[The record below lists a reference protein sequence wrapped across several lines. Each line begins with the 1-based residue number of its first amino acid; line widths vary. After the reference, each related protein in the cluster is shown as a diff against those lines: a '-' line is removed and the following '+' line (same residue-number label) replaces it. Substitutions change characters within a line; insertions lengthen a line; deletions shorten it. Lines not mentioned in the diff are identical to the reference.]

1 MENSKTNNKKDV
13 KRQQILNGAIRSF
26 CEKGIVSTTVDDVCK
41 KVGCSHGLFYH
52 YYKNKDELLEDI
64 KKTYDVNHLNHYYD
78 VLSSKTCPVLRLKE
92 VICYTF
98 HNLYSDELF
107 AYRFYFILSEL
118 FRNNEYSIRS
128 NIKEYSNLEID
139 KIYKLFINLYQDGIR
154 EGAFKTEY
162 SINEYL
168 KVLATSI
175 IGATVNVLLLPKA
188 SRNQN
193 SLPNVDLILSTC
205 VKKEKLN
212 CEEKI
217 NA

>member
-1 MENSKTNNKKDV
+1 MENTNNYTKKDV

-26 CEKGIVSTTVDDVCK
+26 CEKGIVSTTIDDVCK

-64 KKTYDVNHLNHYYD
+64 KKTYDYTHLQHYYD
-78 VLSSKTCPVLRLKE
+78 VLSDKGNPVSRLRE
-92 VICYTF
+92 IICYTF

-107 AYRFYFILSEL
+107 AYRFYFILTEL
-118 FRNNEYSIRS
+118 FRKNEYSIKES
-128 NIKEYSNLEID
+128 IKDYSSLEID
-139 KIYKLFINLYQDGIR
+139 KIYRLFTKLYEDGVAQGLF
-154 EGAFKTEY
+154 ETEY
-162 SINEYL
+162 SVDEYL
-168 KVLATSI
+168 KVLATTI
-175 IGATVNVLLLPKA
+175 IGATVNVLLLPKTA
-188 SRNQN
+188 RTSK

-212 CEEKI
+212 CEKI